1 MYDFNLTIFQELER
15 NLVLVSGIQDMELI
29 ALELV
34 APELV
39 AQEQVAQ
46 ELLALDLGL
55 HRFLI
60 LYFLCNFSSN

>member
-1 MYDFNLTIFQELER
+1 MR
-15 NLVLVSGIQDMELI
+15 VSGIQDMELI